1 MGAAETEPRRQKD
14 IASHFLVSVSLTIV
28 ILGLAN
34 TMPGIPGLDNGIR
47 ELVGID
53 WFSIR
58 KFPIEWLYPIAF
70 SLMMLCVLKTTM
82 IERFLCRRPN
92 YFYE

>member
-1 MGAAETEPRRQKD
+1 MGAARPNLRRQKD

-47 ELVGID
+47 ELVE
-53 WFSIR
+53 SIGFR
-58 KFPIEWLYPIAF
+58 SEI
-70 SLMMLCVLKTTM
+70 SLSNGCTRLLSA
-82 IERFLCRRPN
+82 
-92 YFYE
+92 